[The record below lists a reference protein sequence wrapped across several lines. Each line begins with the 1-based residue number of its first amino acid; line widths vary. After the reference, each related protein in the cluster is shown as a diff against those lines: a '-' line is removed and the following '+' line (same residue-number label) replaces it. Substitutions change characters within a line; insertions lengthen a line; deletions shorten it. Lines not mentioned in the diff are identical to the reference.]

1 MNKNPVRKIYE
12 LIRTAKVVRHQVN
25 RTKIGGLFRF
35 ALWNIKRFSQK

>member
-1 MNKNPVRKIYE
+1 MTTVYAGEDNPSSK
-12 LIRTAKVVRHQVN
+12 QVN